1 MPVLVVMSA
10 FLSLAAEAVATPTA
24 PSPPPSIGPAATA
37 APASVTAAIKQGTR
51 PEDTH
56 GERDAKPGGEAREA
70 ALEAPRERSS
80 RSMERVV
87 RQSRPLFGTVVE
99 IMASVTGEDEGS
111 TAPFSAAFDEI
122 RRVERLVD
130 EDDPRSAVWR
140 INQAAGG
147 DPVVVDPELFFVL
160 SELHRLAK
168 LTKGAFDM
176 TAAAYAGAWR
186 FESSAAPT
194 GDPEGTDA
202 EGEAVTAHPP
212 VPTKGDIDRA
222 RALVGFN
229 DLVLDPAG
237 RTARLTTKGAKIGVR
252 AVARGYALERAASVL
267 EDRGLHDFVVSAA
280 GDLVVRGQKGDR
292 PWMVGV
298 QDPRAA
304 GHFAALAATDGAVM
318 TTGDYEEFFFD
329 GGVRY
334 HNVLDPRT
342 GLPATRCR
350 SVTVVARDA
359 LSAEA
364 LSRAIFVLG
373 AKQGIALV
381 ERLKGVDAIVVT
393 DDNRVVVSKRL
404 KNAVQTRPPT
414 DGP

>member
-1 MPVLVVMSA
+1 M
-10 FLSLAAEAVATPTA
+10 
-24 PSPPPSIGPAATA
+24 
-37 APASVTAAIKQGTR
+37 
-51 PEDTH
+51 
-56 GERDAKPGGEAREA
+56 GG
-70 ALEAPRERSS
+70 
-80 RSMERVV
+80 ERVV

-99 IMASVTGEDEGS
+99 IMASVAGDDDAVTG
-111 TAPFSAAFDEI
+111 AAFSAAFDEV
-122 RRVERLVD
+122 RRVEQLVD
-130 EDDPRSAVWR
+130 EEDPRSAVWR

-147 DPVVVDPELFFVL
+147 PEVVVDPELFFVL

-168 LTKGAFDM
+168 LTKGAFDI
-176 TAAAYAGAWR
+176 TAAAYAAAWR
-186 FESSAAPT
+186 FESTAAPT
-194 GDPEGTDA
+194 GDPEGDDA
-202 EGEAVTAHPP
+202 TGALIASHPP
-212 VPTKGDIDRA
+212 VPAKGDIDRA
-222 RALVGFN
+222 KALVGFQ

-237 RTARLTTKGAKIGVR
+237 RTARLSTKGARIGVR
-252 AVARGYALERAASVL
+252 GVARGYALERAAAIL
-267 EDRGLHDFVVSAA
+267 EERGLKDFVVSAA
-280 GDLVVRGQKGDR
+280 GDLIVRGQKGER

-304 GHFAALAATDGAVM
+304 GHFAALAASSSAVM

-373 AKQGIALV
+373 AKKGISLV
-381 ERLKGVDAIVVT
+381 QRLKGVEAIVIT
-393 DDNRVVVSKRL
+393 DDNQVVLSKGL
-404 KNAVQTRPPT
+404 KGTVQVRPPT